1 MHLRVSE
8 PQGDRCWAHCKAH
21 STGSYTH
28 GSLLQS
34 TGHGGACCWAHC
46 RAHSTGRLLLGTGHG
61 GACCSAHH
69 RAHSTGVAAAGHRA
83 QERLLQGTQ
92 HRALYTGVAFHSPTN
107 KAALA
112 FLSIVNFYKI
122 HIKLYYWLCVKNF

>member
-34 TGHGGACCWAHC
+34 
-46 RAHSTGRLLLGTGHG
+46 TGHG